1 MIFGSCKQFSHKI
14 GSFVQQRLENNPT
27 VLFKNK
33 AFLWHRF
40 TTIHYFEWPIISVSA
55 SSLKNV
61 TAFFY
66 SDVYSHQRLL
76 GPVWHLHLFSII
88 SLKLERAM
96 PRWQCSLIFTSTV
109 LAQLA
114 TLTVGMYMVQ
124 VWNGDWWIF
133 GDGWMVAN
141 GNGWI
146 VWDGYGWI
154 VRDEYARH

>member
-1 MIFGSCKQFSHKI
+1 MIFGSCKQSFHKI

-40 TTIHYFEWPIISVSA
+40 TTIHYFDWPIISVSA

-88 SLKLERAM
+88 FLKLERAM

-109 LAQLA
+109 LANLA
-114 TLTVGMYMVQ
+114 TLTLTNKWERESWLIELLGLAPLLFAVS
-124 VWNGDWWIF
+124 F
-133 GDGWMVAN
+133 GTSLPELSESSPGLNVPK
-141 GNGWI
+141 
-146 VWDGYGWI
+146 
-154 VRDEYARH
+154 